1 MDLKSAFADL
11 RTVINNDLKDLGQR
25 IRTRRKALGLT
36 QEELADIAGIDRSYI
51 GSVERGERNITF
63 NVLCQICK
71 GIECDVGTLTLSLPA
86 PSP

>member
-1 MDLKSAFADL
+1 MN
-11 RTVINNDLKDLGQR
+11 NNDLTELGHR
-25 IRTRRKALGLT
+25 IRSTRKAKGLT

-71 GIECDVGTLTLSLPA
+71 ALNCDIGTLASGLPTT
-86 PSP
+86 P